1 MRIVTLLS
9 TIACLFSWA
18 VSVEAQSGTKPPVQT
33 PPAAGLS
40 NQLLPDGGAMKGS
53 ATKEIESVDA
63 NASSDGIPGDVNA
76 KNNNRPKKII
86 KTNDQW
92 RKQLTPMEYYV
103 TREGGTERAFT
114 GKLWDNKKDGTY
126 ICTCCGLELFDSKT
140 KFESGTGWPSYYQPA
155 KPENILEVRDTSH
168 GMVRREVRCSRCD
181 AHLGHVFSDGPRP
194 TGLRYCINSVALK
207 FEPKSEDQPKSEV
220 RPKSKDAKPE
230 SDQTPPDAS
239 G

>member
-1 MRIVTLLS
+1 MRIMTLMS
-9 TIACLFSWA
+9 AIACLFLWA
-18 VSVEAQSGTKPPVQT
+18 VTVGAQSGTKPPVQT
-33 PPAAGLS
+33 PPATGRP
-40 NQLLPDGGAMKGS
+40 NQLLPDNGAMKGS
-53 ATKEIESVDA
+53 ATKEIESVEA
-63 NASSDGIPGDVNA
+63 NASTDGNPEDLNA
-76 KNNNRPKKII
+76 TNKDRRKKII

-92 RKQLTPMEYYV
+92 RKQLTPMEYNV

-155 KPENILEVRDTSH
+155 KAENILEVRDTSH
-168 GMVRREVRCSRCD
+168 GMVRREVRCNRCD

-207 FEPKSEDQPKSEV
+207 FQPKSEE

-230 SDQTPPDAS
+230 SDQTPPGAS